1 MLTSAETLPA
11 APETSLEN
19 VSRGAPRARKG
30 AKLWKHTAGARGY
43 QCTVYER
50 VPGGMIWGA
59 RLGSYA
65 YGRAKGG
72 LRRASLSTAT
82 RRRRGPTRRG
92 RPPS

>member
-1 MLTSAETLPA
+1 MLTSAETPPA

-50 VPGGMIWGA
+50 VPGGMIWA
-59 RLGSYA
+59 RVWDPTL
-65 YGRAKGG
+65 YGPAKGG
-72 LRRASLSTAT
+72 LRLAPRTVVVADEVIQCA
-82 RRRRGPTRRG
+82 
-92 RPPS
+92 